1 MSLNFLS
8 SSWSMT
14 LNNNNNNNN
23 NNNKHPID
31 IISAT
36 KELNPSP
43 NQKQGEKKTENQK
56 LSSITCI

>member
-1 MSLNFLS
+1 
-8 SSWSMT
+8 MT
-14 LNNNNNNNN
+14 LNNNNN

-56 LSSITCI
+56 LSV